1 MAARPS
7 DGGASGGPGAP
18 RSAGPGDLDPTRGGR
33 VLSVSPTHPA
43 QPAAP
48 TRGPAPVDSAG
59 AGGRD
64 GFLTPRV
71 LDQSAFDDLAATLRA
86 LVAEARAAAADLRGG
101 LDASRGTDGR
111 AKSAVAQL
119 SERLHVGARMLKAFQ
134 VQIDRVDAA
143 VGTLK
148 DHRSAI
154 DAATA
159 DLDRRLG
166 EFEAQ
171 VGAGAAKAAEA
182 AMERFDRHTR
192 ERLARVP
199 TAEELERTVR
209 DLSRT
214 AVAEIES
221 YAQAHRER
229 AEAMEKRT
237 AELEARLGDLAQAVE
252 TAEVSSAAATSRV
265 GTFTR
270 DLEARRRETHEAAA
284 AAQTAAEALAAIT
297 RKAAEESAS
306 FVKRVDEAAQRLETR
321 LAACAAM
328 EQRIESAAR
337 KAHAERVGMAAE
349 TVKLAASLRNLAER
363 FAAMGSDRDG
373 RDGAAAAR
381 AEIEPKAP
389 EIVTIR

>member
-7 DGGASGGPGAP
+7 DGGAAGPTVP
-18 RSAGPGDLDPTRGGR
+18 RSAGPGDLDPARGGR

-43 QPAAP
+43 QAAAP
-48 TRGPAPVDSAG
+48 TRGSAPADPAG
-59 AGGRD
+59 ACGRD
-64 GFLTPRV
+64 PFLTPRV
-71 LDQSAFDDLAATLRA
+71 LDQSAFDELAATLRA

-101 LDASRGTDGR
+101 LDDSRGTDGR
-111 AKSAVAQL
+111 AKGAVAQL
-119 SERLHVGARMLKAFQ
+119 GERLHVGARMLKAFQ
-134 VQIDRVDAA
+134 VQIDRVEAA
-143 VGTLK
+143 IGTLK
-148 DHRSAI
+148 DHRGAV

-159 DLDRRLG
+159 DLGRRLADL
-166 EFEAQ
+166 EAQ
-171 VGAGAAKAAEA
+171 FGASAAKAADA
-182 AMERFDRHTR
+182 AIERIERHAR
-192 ERLARVP
+192 ERLAQVP
-199 TAEELERTVR
+199 TAEDLERTVR

-221 YAQAHRER
+221 HAQGHRER
-229 AEAMEKRT
+229 AEAMEKRA

-270 DLEARRRETHEAAA
+270 DLEARRRETHDAAA

-321 LAACAAM
+321 IAACAAM
-328 EQRIESAAR
+328 EQRVEGAAK

-349 TVKLAASLRNLAER
+349 TIKLAASLRNLAER
-363 FAAMGSDRDG
+363 FAAIGGERDG
-373 RDGAAAAR
+373 SAAAHAAR
-381 AEIEPKAP
+381 VEVEPKAP